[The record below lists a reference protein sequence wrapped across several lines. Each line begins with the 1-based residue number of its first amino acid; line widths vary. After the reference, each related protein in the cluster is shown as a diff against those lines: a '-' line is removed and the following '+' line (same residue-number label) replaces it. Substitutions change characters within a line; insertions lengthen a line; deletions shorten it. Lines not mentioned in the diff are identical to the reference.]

1 MCRTGNVFGEQ
12 RSCRRRKAF
21 EVRCIDMRLR
31 RIRCS
36 QLRRGGGVDGRQTG
50 DDLDIGDPQMM
61 MTMMIVNDLTFEG
74 FARVDDCSPPLIII
88 SHDLL

>member
-1 MCRTGNVFGEQ
+1 MV
-12 RSCRRRKAF
+12 
-21 EVRCIDMRLR
+21 
-31 RIRCS
+31 
-36 QLRRGGGVDGRQTG
+36 GRQEMIW
-50 DDLDIGDPQMM
+50 IGDPQMMM